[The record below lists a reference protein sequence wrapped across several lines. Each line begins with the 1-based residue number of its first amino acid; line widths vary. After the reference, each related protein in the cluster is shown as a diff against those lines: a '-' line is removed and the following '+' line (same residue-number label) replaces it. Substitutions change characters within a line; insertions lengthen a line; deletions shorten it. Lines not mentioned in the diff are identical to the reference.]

1 MGLVLIRKN
10 SIHCNLLRGNE
21 AQWNL
26 VSTDTN
32 GTCHAGVLII
42 RVSVLSSLSG
52 KKLHRHML
60 Y

>member
-1 MGLVLIRKN
+1 MGLVLFRKN
-10 SIHCNLLRGNE
+10 SVHCNLLCGNE
-21 AQWNL
+21 VQWNL

-42 RVSVLSSLSG
+42 QVSVLSSLSG
-52 KKLHRHML
+52 KKLHRHM